1 MKLSEFLNTVVP
13 DGNIVVG
20 YKGVKFRNSFTKSQA
35 DALKLI
41 RKKATS
47 SDDIYF
53 ALASFKQNWHKD
65 AKGKSVLRVRDNV
78 NELKALWFDI
88 DFKGGLSDPTQ
99 VVAALRAFSNSTGV
113 PAPSILVHSG
123 NGIHAYWPF
132 TTAIPYGRW
141 QPMADRFKELA
152 NECGLEADLA
162 CTGDACRV
170 LRPPGTKNYKRRDT
184 PKPVYF
190 LYSGGKLNDPDAL
203 EKSLGIGLLPIPTL
217 NQRSAHASGGLIDGG
232 HGSVVPDYIR
242 KLGNGDTELEFT
254 GGHAGGGE
262 PIDSYF
268 STISE
273 QCGVAKH
280 WVASKGSDCSEPE
293 WTAALQLLKYAS
305 DGQLFLHEISNG
317 HIGYDPQTTN
327 EKFDQRLENTAG
339 PTLCKTLNAYHPE
352 ICTRCPHNG
361 KIKTPLVLGVESNN
375 AEQAGASLTSW
386 RVNPDGRGMDRK
398 MRNPDTMQFEWVTM
412 LRRVYEGITTT
423 KSIMSKF
430 FDLHFTVKL
439 PGAENIDIILPTGYL
454 GNDHKLR
461 ELMASFGAPLRGA
474 ELAPFKDFMG
484 TWLEKLQKEREVSA
498 VTEQLGWLREGEA
511 ITGFSAGTTS
521 YMTDGTERIGVRI
534 AREFL
539 AIGRMYEIKGTQGPW
554 DKVIAFLTN
563 QNNPAFTSIIASA
576 YAAPL
581 LTFTGVQGGILA
593 IVSPES
599 GVGKSSALM
608 AAQSVWGSP
617 TGGMNSVDD
626 TRLSVARKLG
636 FLNNLPAYWD
646 ELRGSK
652 VMDEFC
658 QLAFQVSQGKEKTR
672 LDSTATM
679 RDVNTWETMLIA
691 ASNESIFDYMGSYS
705 VGSDAGVARTFEIT
719 IQPFESEKSR
729 AEVAMM
735 FEGLKLN
742 YGHAGQIYSQH
753 LAYNHASIKAQ
764 VQQTFMACAKLMD
777 MKPQERFWFAMIAAL
792 IVGAKTAN
800 TCGLGDID
808 VSALGKYLMQ
818 NVSLLRTRSHSSM
831 LGSTPAEL
839 IAAYMQQ
846 HQDKG
851 LIVDKLVG
859 GAGQAR
865 GYEPQVIST
874 PKSDRI
880 VYQLAQDD
888 SVVRVAKGDFTTWLK
903 RSKDINFS
911 TVAKKFKSELGTRAI
926 KTSLGLGTK
935 WAMPR
940 QVCLDIRIDFGG
952 PVK

>member
-20 YKGVKFRNSFTKSQA
+20 SKGVKFRNSFTKSQA

-41 RKKATS
+41 RKKAAGT
-47 SDDIYF
+47 DDIYF
-53 ALASFKQNWHKD
+53 ALASFKQSWHKN

-99 VVAALRAFSNSTGV
+99 VVAALREFSNSTGV

-132 TTAIPYGRW
+132 TTAVPYERW
-141 QPMADRFKELA
+141 QAMANKFKELA
-152 NECGLEADLA
+152 SEHGLPADLV
-162 CTGDACRV
+162 CTADACRV
-170 LRPPGTKNYKRRDT
+170 LRPPGTRNFKDENI

-190 LYSGGKLNDPDAL
+190 LYTGGKLNDPDEL
-203 EKSLGIGLLPIPTL
+203 EKSLGGALPT
-217 NQRSAHASGGLIDGG
+217 SAVAGELGVLPEHVVAVINGRVHGASNDA
-232 HGSVVPDYIR
+232 
-242 KLGNGDTELEFT
+242 EFT
-254 GGHAGGGE
+254 GTVYAGQ
-262 PIDSYF
+262 PVDSFF
-268 STISE
+268 STIAE
-273 QCGVAKH
+273 QCGVAKG
-280 WVASKGSDCSEPE
+280 WLSSRGKDCSEPE
-293 WTAALQLLKYAS
+293 WTAALQLLKHTS
-305 DGQLFLHEISNG
+305 DGQLFLHAISDG
-317 HIGYDPQTTN
+317 HIDYNAQATN
-327 EKFDQRLENTAG
+327 EKFEQRLENDAG
-339 PTLCKTLNAYHPE
+339 PTLCKTLSGYRPK
-352 ICTRCPHNG
+352 ICAACPHNG
-361 KIKTPLVLGVESNN
+361 KIKTPLVLGVESVVPG
-375 AEQAGASLTSW
+375 QAGVLSGLTSW
-386 RVNPDGRGMDRK
+386 RINPDGRGMDRK
-398 MRNPDTMQFEWVTM
+398 MRNPDTMQFEWVTA
-412 LRRVYEGITTT
+412 LRRVYEGISTTV
-423 KSIMSKF
+423 SLVSKF

-439 PGAENIDIILPTGYL
+439 PGAEDIEIILPTGYL
-454 GNDHKLR
+454 GNDHKLK
-461 ELMASFGAPLRGA
+461 ELMASFGAPLRGS
-474 ELAPFKDFMG
+474 ELNPFKDFMG
-484 TWLEKLQKEREVSA
+484 TWLEKLQKDRDVAA
-498 VTEQLGWLREGEA
+498 VTEQLGWLRDGEV

-521 YMTDGTERIGVRI
+521 YMGDGTEKIGVRI
-534 AREFL
+534 AKEFL
-539 AIGRMYEIKGTQGPW
+539 AIGRMYEIKGTQAPW
-554 DKVIAFLTN
+554 DQVIKFLTD
-563 QNNPAFTSIIASA
+563 QNNPAFTAIIASA

-729 AEVAMM
+729 AEIAMM

-742 YGHAGQIYSQH
+742 YGHAGQKYAQY
-753 LAYNHASIKAQ
+753 LATHHALIKQQ
-764 VQQTFMACAKLMD
+764 VQKAFMACANLMH
-777 MKPQERFWFAMIAAL
+777 MRPQERFWFAIIAAL

-800 TCGLGDID
+800 ACGLGNID
-808 VSALGKYLMQ
+808 VTTMGKYLMK
-818 NVSLLRTRSHSSM
+818 NVVLLRNRSHSSM

-851 LIVDKLVG
+851 LIVDKMVG

-865 GYEPQVIST
+865 GYEPQIISV

-888 SVVRVAKGDFTTWLK
+888 SIVRVSKGDFTTWLK

-911 TVAKKFKSELGTRAI
+911 TVAKKFKSELGTKAI

-940 QVCLDIRIDFGG
+940 QVCLDIKIDFGG
-952 PVK
+952 PTT

>member
-20 YKGVKFRNSFTKSQA
+20 SKGVKFRNSFTKSQA

-41 RKKATS
+41 KKKAAGT
-47 SDDIYF
+47 DDIYF
-53 ALASFKQNWHKD
+53 ALATFKQAWHKN

-99 VVAALRAFSNSTGV
+99 VVAALREFSNRTGV

-132 TTAIPYGRW
+132 TTAVPYERW
-141 QPMADRFKELA
+141 QRMADRFKELA
-152 NECGLEADLA
+152 QQHELPADLV
-162 CTGDACRV
+162 CTADACRV
-170 LRPPGTKNYKRRDT
+170 LRPPGTRNFKDADN

-190 LYSGGKLNDPDAL
+190 LYTGGKLNDPDTL
-203 EKSLGIGLLPIPTL
+203 EKSMAGTLPTNSVGASDGLGLPPE
-217 NQRSAHASGGLIDGG
+217 HVVASLE
-232 HGSVVPDYIR
+232 GSVQASPT
-242 KLGNGDTELEFT
+242 NAEFT
-254 GGHAGGGE
+254 GGHAGTGVPVE
-262 PIDSYF
+262 SFF
-268 STISE
+268 STLASE
-273 QCGVAKH
+273 GKCGVAKH
-280 WVASKGSDCSEPE
+280 WLATRGSDCGEPE
-293 WTAALQLLKYAS
+293 WVAALQLLKYTS
-305 DGQLFLHEISNG
+305 DGLLHLHEISDG
-317 HIGYDPQTTN
+317 HIDYLPAATN
-327 EKFDQRLENTAG
+327 EKYEQRLDNDAG
-339 PTLCKTLNAYHPE
+339 PTLCSTLAGYRPD
-352 ICTRCPHNG
+352 ICAACPHNG
-361 KIKTPLVLGVESNN
+361 KIKTPLVLGVESNVRG
-375 AEQAGASLTSW
+375 QADILSGLTSW

-398 MRNPDTMQFEWVTM
+398 MRNPDTMQFEWVPA
-412 LRRVYEGITTT
+412 LRRVYEDVSTTM
-423 KSIMSKF
+423 SVVSKF

-439 PGAENIDIILPTGYL
+439 PGAEDISIILPTGFL

-461 ELMASFGAPLRGA
+461 ELMASFGAPLRGN
-474 ELAPFKDFMG
+474 ELSPFKDFMG
-484 TWLEKLQKEREVSA
+484 TWLEKLQKERDVAA
-498 VTEQLGWLREGEA
+498 VTEQLGWLRDGEV

-521 YMTDGTERIGVRI
+521 YMSDGTEKIGVRI
-534 AREFL
+534 AKEFL
-539 AIGRMYEIKGTQGPW
+539 AIGRMYELKGQREPW
-554 DKVIAFLTN
+554 DQVVTFLTG
-563 QNNPAFTSIIASA
+563 QNNPAFTAILASA

-599 GVGKSSALM
+599 GVGKSSALK

-617 TGGMNSVDD
+617 THGMNSVDD

-719 IQPFESEKSR
+719 IEPFDSDKSR

-735 FEGLKLN
+735 FEGLNLN
-742 YGHAGQIYSQH
+742 YGHAGQVYSQY
-753 LAYNHASIKAQ
+753 LATHHTYIKQQ
-764 VQQTFMACAKLMD
+764 VMQAFTSCANRMQ
-777 MKPQERFWFAMIAAL
+777 MRPQERFWFAIIAAL
-792 IVGAKTAN
+792 LVGAKTAN
-800 TCGLGDID
+800 DAGLGNID
-808 VSALGKYLMQ
+808 VTTLGKFLMK
-818 NVSLLRTRSHSSM
+818 NVERLRIRSHSSM
-831 LGSTPAEL
+831 LGSTPSEL

-851 LIVDKLVG
+851 LIVDKMIH
-859 GAGQAR
+859 GAGSAR
-865 GYEPQVIST
+865 GYTPQIISP

-888 SVVRVAKGDFTTWLK
+888 AIVRVSKGDFTTWLK

-911 TVAKKFKSELGTRAI
+911 TVAKKFKSELGAKAI

-940 QVCLDIRIDFGG
+940 QVCLDIKIDFGG
-952 PVK
+952 PTK